1 VGACVRAYGVCGV
14 VRVALCDLRLVSDP
28 AVSVNVVGSCGLVL
42 CDCPQQNYQK
52 QLGQL
57 ADMVKLVRGKLDRL
71 ARLTLGALTVIDV
84 HARDV
89 TKRLIQ
95 ANMTSVNDFEWISQ
109 MR

>member
-1 VGACVRAYGVCGV
+1 M
-14 VRVALCDLRLVSDP
+14 
-28 AVSVNVVGSCGLVL
+28 